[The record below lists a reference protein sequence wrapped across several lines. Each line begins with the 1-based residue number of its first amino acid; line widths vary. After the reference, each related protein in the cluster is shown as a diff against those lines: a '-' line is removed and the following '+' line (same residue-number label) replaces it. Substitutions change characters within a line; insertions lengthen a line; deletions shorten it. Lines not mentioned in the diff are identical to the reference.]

1 MYNLIQ
7 QDKNITLLHFPKGKN
22 MTNFSILNEFSEKL
36 AFRSFSIKYVVDGYE
51 KYQVNGTNYH
61 VRTGEYLLANTFCEG
76 KVEVES
82 MQLVKGICI
91 DIAPNLLSEVFSH
104 FVKPDTPIPDIQ
116 LDTFFNTEEFLEN
129 KYHSKHTH
137 LGRILVEIGNTLSKN
152 PFKTYHI
159 DDEFYFTLAENI
171 VADHQNTIAQL
182 YNINTVK
189 HLTRKDLYRKISL
202 GKEFLENNLHTPIQI
217 KEVAKAV
224 GLSEYHFFRLFKT
237 TFGVTP
243 QQYFLQKRLQAAHHL
258 LKTGN
263 YNITEV
269 ATEMGFADI
278 HSFSKAFKKQFAISP
293 IKAIER

>member
-7 QDKNITLLHFPKGKN
+7 QDKNTTLHHLPKGKN

-36 AFRSFSIKYVVDGYE
+36 AFRAFSIKYVIEGYE

-76 KVEVES
+76 RVEIES
-82 MQLVKGICI
+82 RQLVKGVCI
-91 DIAPNLLSEVFSH
+91 DIAPDLLSEVFSH
-104 FVKPDTPIPDIQ
+104 FARPDTPMPDIQ

-129 KYHSKHTH
+129 KYQTKHTH
-137 LGRILVEIGNTLSKN
+137 LGAVLSEIGQIFSTN
-152 PFKTYHI
+152 PFYAYHI
-159 DDEFYFTLAENI
+159 SDEFYFTLAENI
-171 VADHQNTIAQL
+171 VADHQNTISQL
-182 YNINTVK
+182 YNIHTVK
-189 HLTRKDLYRKISL
+189 HHTRKDLYRKITL
-202 GKEFLENNLHTPIQI
+202 GKEFLENNLHNPIQI
-217 KEVAKAV
+217 KEVAKVV

-237 TFGVTP
+237 TFGTTP
-243 QQYFLQKRLQAAHHL
+243 QQYFLRKRLQEAYNL

-278 HSFSKAFKKQFAISP
+278 YSFSKAFKKRFTISP
-293 IKAIER
+293 INVIER